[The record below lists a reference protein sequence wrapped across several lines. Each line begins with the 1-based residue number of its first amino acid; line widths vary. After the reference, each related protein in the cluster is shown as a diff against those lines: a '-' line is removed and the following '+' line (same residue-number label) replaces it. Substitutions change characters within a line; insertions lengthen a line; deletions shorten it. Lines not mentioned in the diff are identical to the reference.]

1 MPKNVFGFVVLPLEE
16 LYLGVFGNRTVK
28 VHYGAVYACGKHLG
42 RQPGRYTL
50 GDFIGSYAFY
60 KGLYAAVGKSDIN
73 HSLQIYRKSF
83 VYSDLRSAFTAAPRK
98 SK

>member
-1 MPKNVFGFVVLPLEE
+1 MPKYMFGFVVLPLEK
-16 LYLGVFGNRTVK
+16 LNLGILIDGPVQ

-60 KGLYAAVGKSDIN
+60 KGLYAAVGKSDFN
-73 HSLQIYRKSF
+73 HSLQIYERFS
-83 VYSDLRSAFTAAPRK
+83 V
-98 SK
+98 